1 MSDSVCFRQDVRH
14 VVALACAPAIG
25 LGIARFAYALLLPD
39 MKADLAL
46 SYAEAGWLNTTN
58 AVGYLAGALGAAVLI
73 RALGAAATVRY
84 GVLSCILALGL
95 SALSRDLV
103 VLNAMRAIEGIGAG
117 ISFVAGGVLT
127 TGIAG
132 RHAERSSFVLGIFYA
147 GPGVGIALSGAT
159 VPFVQELLGP
169 GSWQPAWGLLA
180 AMSLL
185 LGIGP
190 ILLRG
195 EAAQASTGAAGSGIA
210 LRMKWLLA
218 GYFIFGA
225 GYIGYMTFM
234 IAWVIGRGGG
244 VSVQAAF
251 WSVLGLGAVATPW
264 LWSGLLRRQR
274 HGWAFAI
281 LCTITAAGA
290 ALPLLSG
297 SLLFQ
302 LASAALFG
310 CSFFAVVASTTAFAR
325 RNFTQRDWATAI
337 GALTVSF
344 GIGQMIGPLLVGW
357 MNDAS
362 GGLNAGLSASAGLLL
377 LASFVAAWQ
386 GDEKTRG
393 SI

>member
-1 MSDSVCFRQDVRH
+1 
-14 VVALACAPAIG
+14 
-25 LGIARFAYALLLPD
+25 
-39 MKADLAL
+39 
-46 SYAEAGWLNTTN
+46 
-58 AVGYLAGALGAAVLI
+58 
-73 RALGAAATVRY
+73 
-84 GVLSCILALGL
+84 
-95 SALSRDLV
+95 
-103 VLNAMRAIEGIGAG
+103 
-117 ISFVAGGVLT
+117 
-127 TGIAG
+127 
-132 RHAERSSFVLGIFYA
+132 
-147 GPGVGIALSGAT
+147 VGIALSGAT

-169 GSWQPAWGLLA
+169 GSWQLAWGLLA

-190 ILLRG
+190 LRLKG
-195 EAAQASTGAAGSGIA
+195 EAARANTSAAGSGIA

-244 VSVQAAF
+244 VASQAAF
-251 WSVLGLGAVATPW
+251 WSVLGLGAIATPW
-264 LWSGLLRRQR
+264 LWSGVLRRLR

-281 LCTITAAGA
+281 LCAITAAGA

-297 SLLFQ
+297 TLPFQ

-310 CSFFAVVASTTAFAR
+310 CSFFAVVAATTAFAR
-325 RNFTQRDWATAI
+325 RNFAPQDWAAAI

-377 LASFVAAWQ
+377 LAAFVAAWQ
-386 GDEKTRG
+386 ADGEAREVYN
-393 SI
+393 